1 MRMTVST
8 TVAAPPER
16 VFEIAADVPRWA
28 EVIRGVES
36 VEMLTPGPVR
46 VGTRFR
52 ETRIMHGSKAAE
64 EMTVA
69 EFAPPHRF
77 VLTAENHGARYRAEH
92 LFAAEDG
99 GTRLTL
105 SFEGKPVTLFAYLM
119 MPLGYLLAGAVR
131 QQLEADLADL
141 KRAAEQGR

>member
-1 MRMTVST
+1 
-8 TVAAPPER
+8 
-16 VFEIAADVPRWA
+16 VFAIAADVPRWP
-28 EVIRGVES
+28 EVIRGIES
-36 VEMLTPGPVR
+36 VEMLTPGPMR

-52 ETRIMHGSKAAE
+52 ETRTMHGSTATE

-69 EFAPPHRF
+69 ELAPPSRF

-92 LFAAEDG
+92 VFAAEAVD
-99 GTRLTL
+99 TRLTL

-119 MPLGYLLAGAVR
+119 TPLSYLLAGAVR
-131 QQLEADLADL
+131 RQLEADLADL

>member
-1 MRMTVST
+1 
-8 TVAAPPER
+8 
-16 VFEIAADVPRWA
+16 
-28 EVIRGVES
+28 
-36 VEMLTPGPVR
+36 MLTPGPVR
-46 VGTRFR
+46 TGTRFR
-52 ETRIMHGSKAAE
+52 ETRKMHGSKSTE

-69 EFAPPHRF
+69 EFAPPDRF

>member
-1 MRMTVST
+1 MTVST

-28 EVIRGVES
+28 EVIRGVEG

-69 EFAPPHRF
+69 EFAPPHHF

-92 LFAAEDG
+92 RFTAEDG
-99 GTRLTL
+99 GTKLTL
-105 SFEGKPVTLFAYLM
+105 SFEGKPVTLFARLM
-119 MPLGYLLAGAVR
+119 MPLGLLLAGAVR
-131 QQLEADLADL
+131 RQLEADLADL